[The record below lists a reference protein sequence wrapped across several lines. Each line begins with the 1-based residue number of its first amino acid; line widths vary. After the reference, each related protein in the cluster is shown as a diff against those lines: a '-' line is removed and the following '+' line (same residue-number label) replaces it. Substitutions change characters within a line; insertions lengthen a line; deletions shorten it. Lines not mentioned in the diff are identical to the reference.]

1 MALTLLTYS
10 SVSENIRKN
19 HHCHLLQASSR
30 QKKGYVSLCG
40 RISFS
45 PSFYFSSYSRSIFY
59 FALPIFVGNEIAG
72 VVIETGEGVKH
83 LSKVIIQSVES
94 QFFEP
99 SREMKI
105 GQQNQIVELNRG

>member
-1 MALTLLTYS
+1 M
-10 SVSENIRKN
+10 
-19 HHCHLLQASSR
+19 
-30 QKKGYVSLCG
+30 
-40 RISFS
+40 
-45 PSFYFSSYSRSIFY
+45 
-59 FALPIFVGNEIAG
+59 FVGNEIAG